1 MMRTIRLYGRLAD
14 MVGQRVFRI
23 YARTVYESARFL
35 CVNYPNIAEQ
45 FIADSYHVYVGDKLI
60 NDTEV
65 SNPLGG
71 DDITFVPVI
80 QGSFP
85 IAIGAALIAG
95 GVFLPVATVV
105 ATALIGVGVSLVLSG
120 VSQLLSP
127 TPRTFTPTASGLSN
141 SPSSLSRPSQI
152 SDNTIS
158 ATKDDPRS
166 TAFSNIS
173 NTSRQ
178 GLPIPIQY
186 GEVLVGSIT
195 ISIGQQTVNRA

>member
-23 YARTVYESARFL
+23 YARTVYEAARFL

-65 SNPLGG
+65 TNPLGS

-85 IAIGAALIAG
+85 IILGAAFIAG
-95 GVFLPVATVV
+95 GFFLPVAGFI
-105 ATALIGVGVSLVLSG
+105 ATALIGIGVSMVLSG

-127 TPRTFTPTASGLSN
+127 TPQTFTPNASGLS
-141 SPSSLSRPSQI
+141 S
-152 SDNTIS
+152 
-158 ATKDDPRS
+158 KDQPRS
-166 TAFSNIS
+166 TAFGNIT
-173 NTSRQ
+173 NTSQQ

-186 GEVLVGSIT
+186 GEILVGSIT

>member
-23 YARTVYESARFL
+23 YARTVYEAARFL

-65 SNPLGG
+65 TNPLGS

-85 IAIGAALIAG
+85 IILGAAFIAG
-95 GVFLPVATVV
+95 GFFLPVAGFI
-105 ATALIGVGVSLVLSG
+105 ATALIGIGVSMVLSG

-127 TPRTFTPTASGLSN
+127 TPQTFTPTASGLSN
-141 SPSSLSRPSQI
+141 SPPPSRL
-152 SDNTIS
+152 SDNTQ
-158 ATKDDPRS
+158 TKDQPRS
-166 TAFSNIS
+166 TAFSNIT

-186 GEVLVGSIT
+186 GEILVGSIT